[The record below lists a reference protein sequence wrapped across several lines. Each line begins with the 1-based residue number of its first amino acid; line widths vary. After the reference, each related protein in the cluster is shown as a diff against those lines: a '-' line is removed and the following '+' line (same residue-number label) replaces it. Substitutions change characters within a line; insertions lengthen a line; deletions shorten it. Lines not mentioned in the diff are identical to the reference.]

1 MLFQF
6 KPEYIDIFYIRL
18 LLESS
23 EIRKYQTATAF
34 QPYLEYA
41 IGEPKNTRR
50 D

>member
-34 QPYLEYA
+34 QPHLEYA